1 MPSNNI
7 IKLQEK
13 TFHVE
18 EDFFEEMINGLQTEK
33 EREESRGE
41 SRPVIMMPKQ
51 ARFFKKTTIPIL
63 VKQFQ
68 SKGFIESYFQQ
79 EYNAVKQYRM
89 QLIRGYFTKAFGEL
103 YKNDKLVDEFE
114 DEKVKSN
121 SLSVFNLLRLYRLF
135 RNVSRIYVAL
145 KKFEKTEEMEKFSI
159 QDYDFKT
166 AAGYDQFE
174 RDLSSMVGG
183 MEKSLPP
190 VFVELIKPIAKEMVV
205 MYDSLLEKLFQKLM
219 WYCVKKTIVPDDWLD
234 WTLTALE
241 VGAFAAGVIFTGG
254 IASAAIAKIGGATR
268 IMRFTNAIRK
278 ISKTLMNAMEGVK
291 GFSRAMKI
299 GSAVVK
305 GGVKGVKWMMPKY
318 TRTYTRTGWKISKKG
333 GRKLGSAR
341 IIWSGI
347 DLWDVTRED
356 VEDYRKYLQRRTRIW
371 GAKLEVALFDDL
383 KRIGET
389 IGDISLGV
397 GKLKTSVVQTRLA
410 DDMTKQQMLNEKL
423 SERYGRIISL
433 SGYEDL
439 TVVKILGF
447 TRDKLSSIFSDAAS
461 SLGEMEINDNDVS
474 KVNVKENEN
483 ENEIVLQFSKSGN
496 NIEKR
501 IKKLEKGKEKEN
513 KNKLKIQEGTFNRFY
528 RNGVA
533 VGFSALLENGG
544 KTVDMSVYKNNTKYN
559 IKGSQSVSNDIK
571 NNFELTLDK
580 NGLISL
586 EYKSYTEMGSSLFNI
601 LENKNKEIAKEEE
614 TQRLA
619 ILLLDK
625 ITRRLEG
632 LGDIDSQNIKEAL
645 KILEENQEFKGRKL
659 VENDVYDGSTGTI
672 TKYKAWVTDEY
683 KIEGYDANKWRRV
696 LQMSDTETAKSI
708 ISGIKNL
715 PAEAG
720 ARYEALKLL
729 TETYIGVKK

>member
-7 IKLQEK
+7 IKQK
-13 TFHVE
+13 TFHLE
-18 EDFFEEMINGLQTEK
+18 EDFFEEMVNGLQTEK
-33 EREESRGE
+33 EREASRGE
-41 SRPVIMMPKQ
+41 TRPLILLPKQ
-51 ARFFKKTTIPIL
+51 ARYFKKTTVPIL

-68 SKGFIESYFQQ
+68 RNGFIESYFQQ

-174 RDLSSMVGG
+174 RDLSSMVGS
-183 MEKSLPP
+183 MEKALPP

-219 WYCVKKTIVPDDWLD
+219 WYCVKKAIVPDDWLD
-234 WTLTALE
+234 WTLLALE
-241 VGAFAAGVIFTGG
+241 VGAFVAGVIFTGG
-254 IASAAIAKIGGATR
+254 TASAAVAKIGGSAR
-268 IMRFTNAIRK
+268 IMKFTNAVRK

-305 GGVKGVKWMMPKY
+305 GGIRGVKWVMPKY
-318 TRTYTRTGWKISKKG
+318 TRTGWRISKQGGWKL
-333 GRKLGSAR
+333 RSAR

-356 VEDYRKYLQRRTRIW
+356 VEDYRRYLQRRTRIW
-371 GAKLEVALFDDL
+371 GAKLEVVLFDDL

-397 GKLKTSVVQTRLA
+397 GKLKTSVVQSRLA
-410 DDMTKQQMLNEKL
+410 DDMTKQQMINEKL

-433 SGYEDL
+433 NGYEDL
-439 TVVKILGF
+439 TVVQVLGF

-461 SLGEMEINDNDVS
+461 SLEQIEINDNDVS

-483 ENEIVLQFSKSGN
+483 EIVLQFSKGGN

-513 KNKLKIQEGTFNRFY
+513 KSKLKIQEGTFNRFY

-559 IKGSQSVSNDIK
+559 IKGSQSGSNDIK

-580 NGLISL
+580 SGLISL

-601 LENKNKEIAKEEE
+601 LENKTKEIAKEEE
-614 TQRLA
+614 TRRLA
-619 ILLLDK
+619 LLLLEK

-632 LGDIDSQNIKEAL
+632 LGDIDSQNIEEAL
-645 KILEENQEFKGRKL
+645 KILEENQIVKGRKL
-659 VENDVYDGSTGTI
+659 VETEVYDGSTETS
-672 TKYKAWVTDEY
+672 TKFKAWVTDEY
-683 KIEGYDANKWRRV
+683 RVEGYDADKWKRV

-708 ISGIKNL
+708 ISRIKNL
-715 PAEAG
+715 PTEAG

>member
-1 MPSNNI
+1 MLSNNI
-7 IKLQEK
+7 LKLQEK
-13 TFHVE
+13 PFHVE

-33 EREESRGE
+33 EREASRGE
-41 SRPVIMMPKQ
+41 SRPVILLPKQ
-51 ARFFKKTTIPIL
+51 ARYFKKTTVPIL

-68 SKGFIESYFQQ
+68 RNGFIESYFQQ

-145 KKFEKTEEMEKFSI
+145 KKFEKTEEMENFSI

-174 RDLSSMVGG
+174 RDLSSMVGS
-183 MEKSLPP
+183 MEKALPP

-219 WYCVKKTIVPDDWLD
+219 WYCVKKAIVPDDWLD
-234 WTLTALE
+234 WTLLALE
-241 VGAFAAGVIFTGG
+241 VGAFVAGVIFTGG
-254 IASAAIAKIGGATR
+254 TASAAMAKIGGAAR
-268 IMRFTNAIRK
+268 LMKFTNAIRK

-291 GFSRAMKI
+291 GFSRAMRI

-305 GGVKGVKWMMPKY
+305 GGIKGVKWMMPKY
-318 TRTYTRTGWKISKKG
+318 TRTGWRISKKG
-333 GRKLGSAR
+333 GWKLRSAR

-371 GAKLEVALFDDL
+371 GAKLEVVLFDDL

-397 GKLKTSVVQTRLA
+397 GKLKTSVVQSRLA
-410 DDMTKQQMLNEKL
+410 DDMTKQQMINAKL

-433 SGYEDL
+433 NGYEDL
-439 TVVKILGF
+439 TVVQVLGF

-461 SLGEMEINDNDVS
+461 SLEEIEINDNDVS
-474 KVNVKENEN
+474 KVNVKDN
-483 ENEIVLQFSKSGN
+483 ENEIVLQFSKGGN

-513 KNKLKIQEGTFNRFY
+513 KSKLKIQEGTFNRFY

-559 IKGSQSVSNDIK
+559 IKGSQSGSNDIK

-580 NGLISL
+580 SGLISL

-632 LGDIDSQNIKEAL
+632 LGDIDSQNIKDAL
-645 KILEENQEFKGRKL
+645 KILEENQEFKGRRL
-659 VENDVYDGSTGTI
+659 VENDVYDGSTGTF

-683 KIEGYDANKWRRV
+683 KVEGYDANKWKRV
-696 LQMSDTETAKSI
+696 LEMSDTETAKSI
-708 ISGIKNL
+708 ISRIKNL
-715 PAEAG
+715 PTEAG